1 MSYLS
6 PRTLVELHETGE
18 IHLLT
23 SCPNCGREGTYYVKC
38 LLEAYRN
45 LELHV
50 LLRGLTFGC
59 EKRIA
64 ARPNDFCE
72 NHFVGA
78 ARVDFEEILDT
89 GRLAD

>member
-1 MSYLS
+1 MPYFS
-6 PRTLVELHETGE
+6 PRILLELHEAGE

-23 SCPNCGREGTYYVKC
+23 SCPNCGREGTYYVKR
-38 LLEAYRN
+38 LLEAYGN
-45 LELHV
+45 LELPV

-64 ARPNDFCE
+64 ARPNDLCE
-72 NHFVGA
+72 NRFVGA
-78 ARVDFEEILDT
+78 ARVDVEEILHA